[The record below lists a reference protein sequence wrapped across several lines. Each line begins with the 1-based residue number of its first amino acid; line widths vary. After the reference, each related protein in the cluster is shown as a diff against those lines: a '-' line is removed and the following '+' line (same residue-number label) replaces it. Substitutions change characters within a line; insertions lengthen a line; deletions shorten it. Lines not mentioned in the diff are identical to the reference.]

1 MGTHLIHDIT
11 MMSPLLDVGLE
22 LDLPGGTPLPVYK
35 LSSEAKYRQ
44 EVGFL
49 MSLLDRH

>member
-22 LDLPGGTPLPVYK
+22 LDLPGGHCGVTVTGDTTSCLQT
-35 LSSEAKYRQ
+35 L
-44 EVGFL
+44 F
-49 MSLLDRH
+49 